1 MINRVVMVG
10 RMTRDPELRR
20 TGSGAAVTSFTLAL
34 NRNYNSAEGQQA
46 DYISCVVWN
55 KVAENVA
62 QYCSKGSL
70 VGVEGRLRSRTY
82 DNAQGQRVY
91 VTEVVCDSVQFLET
105 RAQRERNQSSM
116 NQGMMNQKPMDQYSQ
131 PAQPQTNNFQDMQTV
146 ELESDFDNS
155 YNIMEDDIQF

>member
-34 NRNYNSAEGQQA
+34 NRNYNSADGQQA

-62 QYCSKGSL
+62 QFK
-70 VGVEGRLRSRTY
+70 RFFSR
-82 DNAQGQRVY
+82 G
-91 VTEVVCDSVQFLET
+91 
-105 RAQRERNQSSM
+105 
-116 NQGMMNQKPMDQYSQ
+116 
-131 PAQPQTNNFQDMQTV
+131 
-146 ELESDFDNS
+146 
-155 YNIMEDDIQF
+155 

>member
-20 TGSGAAVTSFTLAL
+20 TQNGSAVTSFTLAI
-34 NRNYNSAEGQQA
+34 NRPQRNEGEQQA

-55 KVAENVA
+55 KVAENVDK
-62 QYCSKGSL
+62 YCSKGSL
-70 VGVEGRLRSRTY
+70 VGVEGRLRSRSY

-105 RAQRERNQSSM
+105 KSKDKYDEQQYHSQAYNPNQYQQPQNQQQDSFMNENQS
-116 NQGMMNQKPMDQYSQ
+116 
-131 PAQPQTNNFQDMQTV
+131 F
-146 ELESDFDNS
+146 
-155 YNIMEDDIQF
+155 NIMEDDIQF

>member
-34 NRNYNSAEGQQA
+34 NRNYNSADGQQA

-70 VGVEGRLRSRTY
+70 VWLEGRLRST
-82 DNAQGQRVY
+82 
-91 VTEVVCDSVQFLET
+91 T
-105 RAQRERNQSSM
+105 
-116 NQGMMNQKPMDQYSQ
+116 
-131 PAQPQTNNFQDMQTV
+131 
-146 ELESDFDNS
+146 
-155 YNIMEDDIQF
+155 

>member
-1 MINRVVMVG
+1 MVG

-20 TGSGAAVTSFTLAL
+20 TQNGSAVTSFTLAM
-34 NRNYNSAEGQQA
+34 NRPKRNDEEQQV

-55 KVAENVA
+55 KNAENVEK
-62 QYCSKGSL
+62 YCSKGSL

-105 RAQRERNQSSM
+105 KPRDKYEEQQYHQQAQAPANSYQQPVQNQQQDNFM
-116 NQGMMNQKPMDQYSQ
+116 NEQ
-131 PAQPQTNNFQDMQTV
+131 P
-146 ELESDFDNS
+146 S

>member
-34 NRNYNSAEGQQA
+34 NRNYNSADGQQA

-105 RAQRERNQSSM
+105 RAQRERNQCSM
-116 NQGMMNQKPMDQYSQ
+116 NQGMMNQNPMDQYSQ

>member
-20 TGSGAAVTSFTLAL
+20 TGNGAAVTSFTLAL
-34 NRNYNSAEGQQA
+34 NRNYNSADGQQA

-55 KVAENVA
+55 KVAENVDK
-62 QYCSKGSL
+62 YCSKGSL
-70 VGVEGRLRSRTY
+70 VGVEGRLRSRSY

-105 RAQRERNQSSM
+105 KPRDKYEEQQYHSQSTYNPNQY
-116 NQGMMNQKPMDQYSQ
+116 Q
-131 PAQPQTNNFQDMQTV
+131 QPQNQQQDSFMN
-146 ELESDFDNS
+146 ENPPF
-155 YNIMEDDIQF
+155 NIMEDDIQF